1 MDVSYMLQFH
11 KLMNANKEAEFDEDG
26 NVIELK
32 ERKEPIKSQRQLFFL
47 DLKNKKKNN
56 KKKDTKK

>member
-32 ERKEPIKSQRQLFFL
+32 ERKEPKKSQRQLFFL